1 MKGDKAMKMNIREFI
16 EKYCKD
22 IVENITVMDLI
33 MEDCN
38 FPFEE
43 FAEVD
48 GKVTKVIYDANGVA
62 LPIRDILCFG
72 EEDFKKIYSS
82 AESQKAYDNYVAN
95 VQFIEG
101 DELLERYTNLVKKES
116 TKAASYKEMF
126 LSGDLD

>member
-1 MKGDKAMKMNIREFI
+1 MRMNIRQFI
-16 EKYCKD
+16 ETYCKD
-22 IVENITVMDLI
+22 IVSNITVMDLI

-38 FPFEE
+38 FPYED

-48 GKVTKVIYDANGVA
+48 GKVTKVIYDASGAA

-82 AESQKAYDNYVAN
+82 PESQRAYDNYVAN

-101 DELLERYTNLVKKES
+101 DELLERYTNLIKKES
-116 TKAASYKEMF
+116 KKAESYKEMF